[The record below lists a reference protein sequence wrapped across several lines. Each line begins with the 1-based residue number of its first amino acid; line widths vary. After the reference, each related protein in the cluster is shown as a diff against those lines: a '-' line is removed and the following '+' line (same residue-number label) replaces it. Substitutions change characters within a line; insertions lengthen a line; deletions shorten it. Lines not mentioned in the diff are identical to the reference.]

1 MKQITIAAGALAAA
15 LAVSAAH
22 GQQMHMHDTGEHA
35 AAKEGYSPGLGEIMS
50 LQQMRHSKLWFAGN
64 ARNWDLVG
72 YEFDELKEGFEDVA
86 KLFPTVNGV
95 SIAQVVN
102 GINDKELADLG
113 KAIEAHDF
121 GKFSSGFDRLTA
133 ACNGCHQTTKHPFI
147 VIQRPTTLTYSN
159 QSFAPSRQTAAPAE
173 SGPHHHH

>member
-1 MKQITIAAGALAAA
+1 MKQIIAAAAA
-15 LAVSAAH
+15 VAAAIAVTAAQ
-22 GQQMHMHDTGEHA
+22 GQQMHMHMHDAGEHA

-64 ARNWDLVG
+64 ARNWDLAG

-86 KLFPTVNGV
+86 KLFPTVNEV
-95 SIAQVVN
+95 SLAPVVN
-102 GINDKELADLG
+102 GINDKELPDLG

-133 ACNGCHQTTKHPFI
+133 ACNGCHQTTRHPFI
-147 VIQRPTTLTYSN
+147 VIQRPTTLSYSN
-159 QSFAPSRQTAAPAE
+159 QSFAPTAAPAK
-173 SGPHHHH
+173 SSHHHP